1 VATMTAALAGRA
13 MPAGTTGVAWAV
25 AAAAGAVRE
34 SGAAA
39 AGAVRESGA
48 AARVYA
54 G

>member
-1 VATMTAALAGRA
+1 VLVAETVIAVATMTAALAGRA

-39 AGAVRESGA
+39 P
-48 AARVYA
+48 VYA